1 MSDIMFNTCCAVR
14 FFSGHSE
21 LLSRARIRTN
31 LVPGGYEGR
40 PWRVDVSVGVLV
52 FVSAVPSWKNEYA
65 ATDATA
71 IARMMIATACLPVA
85 FRLLSEVVSKGAPS
99 SSAGPL
105 CRALIPGCMR
115 ERAGQQMPS
124 LPSPQ

>member
-1 MSDIMFNTCCAVR
+1 MFNTCCAVR

-71 IARMMIATACLPVA
+71 IARIIIATAFLPVTLRP
-85 FRLLSEVVSKGAPS
+85 FTEVMDK
-99 SSAGPL
+99 SAH
-105 CRALIPGCMR
+105 
-115 ERAGQQMPS
+115 
-124 LPSPQ
+124 